1 MRIEG
6 QATFSAPQ
14 HAVWEALLDPS
25 VMAACVPGCREL
37 REIEADRYAVLLKI
51 GVGAVS
57 GTYEGNL
64 QINDKT
70 PPSGYR
76 MSFEGAG
83 AQGFVR
89 GTGGVQL
96 HGENGVTVVQYQ
108 CDVEVGGLIASVGN
122 RMLSGVGKFLVNQM
136 FSKLKSQVGNGAV
149 Q

>member
-6 QATFSAPQ
+6 EATFCAPQ
-14 HAVWEALLDPS
+14 HAVWDALLDPS

-37 REIEADRYAVLLKI
+37 REVESDRYAVMLKI

-57 GTYEGNL
+57 GTYEGIL

-76 MSFEGAG
+76 MSFEGGG
-83 AQGFVR
+83 AQGFVN
-89 GTGGVQL
+89 GTGGAQL
-96 HGENGVTVVQYQ
+96 YGENGVTVLEYQ

-122 RMLSGVGKFLVNQM
+122 RMLTGVGKFLVNQM

-149 Q
+149 